1 MNVFAFLLVGF
12 LIIYSAWGYYFI
24 WSMMRGVP
32 YYPSHKN
39 DIKKIIEYLP
49 KDKTKKIVEL
59 GAGDGR
65 LAFAMAKAGYKVT
78 AIEYN
83 SFLSLLMRLIKLI
96 KRIDNVEIKNK
107 NFFDEDLTQYD
118 VYVGY
123 LFPKSMEKLY
133 PIIFQ
138 QANKGKVVISNT
150 FKLKNCEPV
159 SFNEKIYL
167 YKV

>member
-1 MNVFAFLLVGF
+1 
-12 LIIYSAWGYYFI
+12 
-24 WSMMRGVP
+24 MMRGVP
-32 YYPSHKN
+32 YYPSHKK
-39 DIKKIIEYLP
+39 DIKIILDYLP
-49 KDKTKKIVEL
+49 SDKSKKVVEL

-65 LAFAMAKAGYKVT
+65 LAFAIAKMGYHVT

-83 SFLSLLMRLIKLI
+83 SFLSLVMRFIKFV

-107 NFFDEDLTQYD
+107 NFFDEDLTRYD

-133 PIIFQ
+133 PVIFTQ
-138 QANKGKVVISNT
+138 ENKGKIVISNT

-159 SFNEKIYL
+159 SFKEKIYL